1 ALMQMD
7 EVTQQN
13 AALVEENAATA
24 KALETQAQSMDEQVA
39 FFKLD
44 EAAVGRPMKVAAAD
58 GRPAAIAR
66 PITTRSAA
74 PAKPAAAPAKVSAA
88 APVAKASRNPV
99 GNMRTALAT
108 ALDAEQE
115 WKDF

>member
-39 FFKLD
+39 FFKID
-44 EAAVGRPMKVAAAD
+44 EGMATAKPKKAPAALVVEKSDVVEAKPVVT
-58 GRPAAIAR
+58 RPAA
-66 PITTRSAA
+66 
-74 PAKPAAAPAKVSAA
+74 AKPAAPARRPAA
-88 APVAKASRNPV
+88 AHHPV
-99 GNMRTALAT
+99 GRMQTALAT
-108 ALDAEQE
+108 ALDAESE

>member
-39 FFKLD
+39 FFQVD
-44 EAAVGRPMKVAAAD
+44 DAAAAKGRARPTPRAAEVAAASA
-58 GRPAAIAR
+58 PE
-66 PITTRSAA
+66 PKAA
-74 PAKPAAAPAKVSAA
+74 PARVAVKAAAVRRPAPSRA
-88 APVAKASRNPV
+88 APRNTV
-99 GNMRTALAT
+99 GRMQTALAT
-108 ALDAEQE
+108 AFDADQD